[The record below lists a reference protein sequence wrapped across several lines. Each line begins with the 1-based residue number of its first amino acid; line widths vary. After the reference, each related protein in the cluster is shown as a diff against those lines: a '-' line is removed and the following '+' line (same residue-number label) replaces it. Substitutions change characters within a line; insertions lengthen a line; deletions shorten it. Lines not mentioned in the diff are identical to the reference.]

1 MKNNKNNNMT
11 RKERKALTL
20 STEQKEIIRGSI
32 LGDLHAE
39 KRNKNGNTR
48 LQFHQTTAHL
58 GYINHLYDIFSDF
71 TGSPPVT
78 VTSFDNRPNKQSET
92 YSTKF
97 NTLSLPCFNE
107 FRAAFYN
114 LQGIKIIP
122 AHLMDLLTIR
132 GLAYF
137 YMDDGY
143 FNPSTGGFYFCTE
156 SFT

>member
-1 MKNNKNNNMT
+1 MT
-11 RKERKALTL
+11 REERRALSL
-20 STEQKEIIRGSI
+20 NNEQNEIIRGSM

-48 LQFHQTTAHL
+48 LQFHQTTAHS
-58 GYINHLYDIFSDF
+58 GYISHLYNIFKDF
-71 TGSPPVT
+71 TGSPPVV
-78 VTSFDNRPNKQSET
+78 VTSYDNRPNKQSET
-92 YSTKF
+92 HSTKF
-97 NTLSLPCFNE
+97 NTLSLPCFNI
-107 FRAAFYN
+107 FRAEFYN
-114 LQGIKIIP
+114 QLGIKIIP
-122 AHLMDLLTIR
+122 AHFMDLLTIR